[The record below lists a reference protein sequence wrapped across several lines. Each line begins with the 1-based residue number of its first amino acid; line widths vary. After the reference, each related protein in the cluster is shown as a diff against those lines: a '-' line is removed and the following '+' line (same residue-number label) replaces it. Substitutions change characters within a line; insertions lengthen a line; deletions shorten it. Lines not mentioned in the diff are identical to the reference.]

1 MNLVDD
7 TPIVPGDV
15 HPPFAEVE
23 AARQVLTDA
32 EDDLRHYQLDVEPIH
47 SNAGNLGVGAMPGAP
62 VSGVGAG
69 ETSGVPVPESTTYE
83 STVRSESPV
92 GVQYDKA
99 GSAPYPLEEAD
110 RVERQQQ
117 EAPRQEVSNV
127 A

>member
-1 MNLVDD
+1 
-7 TPIVPGDV
+7 
-15 HPPFAEVE
+15 VE

-47 SNAGNLGVGAMPGAP
+47 SSAGNLGVGAMPGAP
-62 VSGVGAG
+62 VPGVGVGGTTGA
-69 ETSGVPVPESTTYE
+69 PVPESTTYG
-83 STVRSESPV
+83 STVRNESPV
-92 GVQYDKA
+92 GEQFDKA

-117 EAPRQEVSNV
+117 EASRQEVSNV

>member
-47 SNAGNLGVGAMPGAP
+47 SSAGNLGVGAMPGATVP
-62 VSGVGAG
+62 GVGVGGTAG
-69 ETSGVPVPESTTYE
+69 VSAPESTTYE

-117 EAPRQEVSNV
+117 EAPRQEVSNM

>member
-1 MNLVDD
+1 LNLVDD

-62 VSGVGAG
+62 V
-69 ETSGVPVPESTTYE
+69 PESTTYE
-83 STVRSESPV
+83 STVRSESPI

-117 EAPRQEVSNV
+117 EVPRQEVSNV